1 MELKKDRKLLKGME
15 GIDSVNEANN
25 EQKRKGYSSKFQD
38 SSDEHE
44 GRSTDYDDGKDATN
58 ITKTDWGERKKRR
71 NLLLIENLHLQEELR
86 MANLQ
91 IDLLKRKVEFQS

>member
-1 MELKKDRKLLKGME
+1 ME
-15 GIDSVNEANN
+15 GFDGVNEAKN

-38 SSDEHE
+38 SDNEHDE
-44 GRSTDYDDGKDATN
+44 RSLDYDDGKNATN